1 MLIQKDIEGTD
12 EQVWEDSL
20 TILQRVYEFTL
31 RGSIESYFYKINNVL
46 IFDLKKEL
54 RPDIKKIVLTVFDSI
69 FD

>member
-20 TILQRVYEFTL
+20 TILQRVYDFTL
-31 RGSIESYFYKINNVL
+31 KEPIESYFYKINNVL